1 MFVKGR
7 FLSPLEAQM
16 STNDE
21 GSKLRNYSEITNFLS
36 INILTFSARC
46 KHLYIDVLAPC
57 TKKNQI
63 KNLFYQKLFVILRT
77 DLYVMTKKE
86 LTKEQEQL
94 ARFAKALGHPIRV
107 AILQLLASQ
116 TCCFHGDMSEILP
129 VAKSTLSQH
138 LNELKDAGLIQG
150 TFNPPTVKYCINK
163 KNWAIAKRLF
173 DSLLTEISNSEGC

>member
-1 MFVKGR
+1 MAK
-7 FLSPLEAQM
+7 Q
-16 STNDE
+16 
-21 GSKLRNYSEITNFLS
+21 
-36 INILTFSARC
+36 
-46 KHLYIDVLAPC
+46 
-57 TKKNQI
+57 
-63 KNLFYQKLFVILRT
+63 
-77 DLYVMTKKE
+77 E

-107 AILQLLASQ
+107 AILQLLANQ

-163 KNWAIAKRLF
+163 ENWAIAKKLF
-173 DSLLTEISNSEGC
+173 EGLLAEVSMSESC